1 MAPPAVHRAGSPDWW
16 VAVRIVNYR
25 TVEWIIDSL
34 APYKNP
40 GLGGIFPALLQEV
53 RIFYACRATGYIPA
67 TWHQVKVVVVG
78 T

>member
-1 MAPPAVHRAGSPDWW
+1 MRV
-16 VAVRIVNYR
+16 VNYR
-25 TVEWIIDSL
+25 PAEWVIHSI

-40 GLGGIFPALLQEV
+40 GLDGIFPALLQEGWRVVVPNLV
-53 RIFYACRATGYIPA
+53 RIFYACLAAGYIPA